1 MKRIVFTLIFAV
13 ATWLYAAAENYPYRS
28 DYLWLTVPD
37 HADWLYQTGEK
48 AKIEVQLYKYGIPRD
63 CKVNYEIADD
73 MLEADKKGSVKLNG
87 GRATID
93 MGTRKTPGFRDL
105 RLKATVDGKTYEHHI
120 KVGFS
125 VDKIK
130 PYTKEPADFMDFWNR
145 NIEEMRAVPLK
156 YTKERADE
164 YCTDKI
170 DCYLVKLTLNKQK
183 QAVYAYLFYPK
194 TPQRA
199 AVRWCCALR
208 EQA

>member
-1 MKRIVFTLIFAV
+1 M
-13 ATWLYAAAENYPYRS
+13 
-28 DYLWLTVPD
+28 PD
-37 HADWLYQTGEK
+37 HVDWLYQTGEK

-73 MLEADKKGSVKLNG
+73 MLEADKKGSVKLSG

-125 VDKIK
+125 VDKIR
-130 PYTKEPADFMDFWNR
+130 PYTKEPADFMDFWNK
-145 NIEEMRAVPLK
+145 NIEDMRAVPLK
-156 YTKERADE
+156 YTKERTDE

-199 AVRWCCALR
+199 AVRWCFALR